1 LFGFER
7 RVLFVG
13 LNRKVPPHPFILG
26 LCHIYFLIRLF
37 FLEYET
43 IAKHQKQKDPAMTNF
58 ILSTKEEII
67 LYQYRKA
74 DVNFVAVFRHVRK
87 IEKSD
92 Y

>member
-1 LFGFER
+1 L
-7 RVLFVG
+7 
-13 LNRKVPPHPFILG
+13 
-26 LCHIYFLIRLF
+26 

-43 IAKHQKQKDPAMTNF
+43 IAKHQKKNDPAMSNF
-58 ILSTKEEII
+58 ILSLKEEII
-67 LYQYRKA
+67 LYQHKKA